1 MYLLE
6 LESGNLSIE
15 YQPEEQAII
24 KWGMNRIGPSF
35 RTAGLDIDVVH
46 VDGVRLINGYGW
58 GQPCLISADRR
69 GRRVLLQ
76 LFALIQEVVA
86 SDSVMV

>member
-6 LESGNLSIE
+6 LESGNVSIE

-24 KWGMNRIGPSF
+24 KRGMNRIGPSF
-35 RTAGLDIDVVH
+35 RVAGFELDVVH
-46 VDGVRLINGYGW
+46 VGGVRLINGHSW
-58 GQPCLISADRR
+58 GQHCLISADRR

-76 LFALIQEVVA
+76 LFALIQEEVA
-86 SDSVMV
+86 TEPVMV